1 MEGKDQWFS
10 PTLEWAGLNH
20 GCVDPEASQPAFG
33 PEKHLSITTDSVSGR
48 FLRFHVGLAV
58 STLLLTSPARL
69 PAPGHPSPLPEEP
82 SVPATALTLLG
93 CSLGLGLQCGQIG
106 QEALKWGRGTERA
119 GRSGSKTRSHIETSA
134 LCAQTGPES
143 GPLPCISAAQAGWD

>member
-1 MEGKDQWFS
+1 MVFS
-10 PTLEWAGLNH
+10 HLGVGRTQSWLCRPGGLAT
-20 GCVDPEASQPAFG
+20 CFRAREASFHHNRLSPRQIPEIPRGACCEHPPAD
-33 PEKHLSITTDSVSGR
+33 L
-48 FLRFHVGLAV
+48 
-58 STLLLTSPARL
+58 PARL

-93 CSLGLGLQCGQIG
+93 CLLGLGLQCGQIG